1 MGRKQEISE
10 EDQDLG
16 RKSERDKRRKI
27 SQESRKAHLHNHRQF
42 CKGKVL
48 VYIPP
53 LFVFIKESARE
64 IHNYWQ
70 LPDFSSF
77 SEQKNQFFR
86 NGFLN
91 FIKHIENFII
101 TIELLTIRFVSFLT
115 RVLCN

>member
-77 SEQKNQFFR
+77 SEQKKSILPKWIFEF
-86 NGFLN
+86 
-91 FIKHIENFII
+91 H
-101 TIELLTIRFVSFLT
+101 
-115 RVLCN
+115 